1 MSLLLES
8 KNARRI
14 VAEECQRKGCCG
26 IRDGGLTVM
35 RVGKLK

>member
-14 VAEECQRKGCCG
+14 VAEERQRNGVFG
-26 IRDGGLTVM
+26 IRDGGLSVM